1 MIQVTE
7 GDPAKMR
14 TAANSI
20 RRMMGVSWVPR
31 VKTQTSLGCN
41 RQGFPLPSSGG
52 LSLWMYQWCRA
63 RRKAAMRLAIPRYT
77 NMTWASD
84 SATGGFNTLLMVKM
98 FIKAFLGV
106 FSR

>member
-1 MIQVTE
+1 
-7 GDPAKMR
+7 
-14 TAANSI
+14 
-20 RRMMGVSWVPR
+20 MGVSWVPR

-63 RRKAAMRLAIPRYT
+63 RRKAAARLAIPRYT
-77 NMTWASD
+77 SMTCPACGGM
-84 SATGGFNTLLMVKM
+84 GGFNTLLTVKM